1 MFFTKKMLLDYFF
14 KLLNLFFHF
23 CSHFHFL
30 KIDKNRMPHC
40 IFEKV
45 VMSDE
50 KLVSNLERPYDAFD
64 VSQHSE
70 TSNHQDR
77 VSSCTRRLFKSK

>member
-45 VMSDE
+45 VMR
-50 KLVSNLERPYDAFD
+50 N
-64 VSQHSE
+64 
-70 TSNHQDR
+70 
-77 VSSCTRRLFKSK
+77 